1 MFRTSAGTRGGIGPH
16 AGRAQGMLAVFAF
29 TTGCTGEPSPRSSDP
44 SAPPH
49 VDVEPCAETS
59 RCLAFPSEPIAQG
72 PTPRD
77 VELLFAGRP
86 DDSRGVCL
94 IEPPDGALFPKDG
107 LPPRFRFQ
115 PLPGEDLWK
124 ITLSSQPETH
134 ALVVY
139 TTRPQWTMDEVMWHN
154 LTTHIAGRAPVHV
167 TVQGVDSRGGL
178 ELSQTTASF
187 EIAPVEA
194 GGTIVYW
201 AATGAYNAGGET
213 KLVGFRLDRAS
224 TIDVLRP
231 ENVEEAP
238 TLNQMGDPKTED
250 GEDPALTGRVR
261 CIGCHASTP
270 EGDAVAFVDNWPW
283 NSVVASI
290 ASEDIGQRPAYVTQ
304 AASRV
309 LQQPWQG
316 APAFSKAHWGPDN
329 FYMVQ
334 SFGNDVVGWPQ
345 DDKDAANDD
354 DRDRLIWFDLAFDVP
369 APLPASGEELHAAV
383 QPLEG
388 EAFGFIDRNGDERG
402 AVNPTWSHDGETIA
416 YVSASRTLDGHAG
429 GRFNEPEEEVKTD
442 IYQVPFN
449 GGDGG
454 DAVGLEGASYDEFG
468 EYYPDYSADDAWV
481 AFTRADSIRGPVY
494 YRPDGEIY
502 IVPSSGGTPTRLA
515 ANEPPSCTGQASPG
529 IINSWPKW
537 SPTVQEADG
546 KTYYWLIFSS
556 ARAYVGQFTLPQDEY
571 SPKDTRS
578 SQLYLAPVV
587 VGPGGEV
594 TTYPAIYLYN
604 QTTNT
609 TNLTPA
615 WDEFQIYPEEVQ

>member
-1 MFRTSAGTRGGIGPH
+1 
-16 AGRAQGMLAVFAF
+16 MLALLAF
-29 TTGCTGEPSPRSSDP
+29 TLGCTGESSPRPSDP
-44 SAPPH
+44 VPPR
-49 VDVEPCAETS
+49 VNLEACAEAR
-59 RCLAFPSEPIAQG
+59 RCLAFPDEPIAQG
-72 PTPRD
+72 PTPTN
-77 VELLFAGRP
+77 VETLFEADPVDGQ
-86 DDSRGVCL
+86 GVCL

-124 ITLSSQPETH
+124 ITLSAQPETH

-139 TTRPQWTMDEVMWHN
+139 TTRPQWTMDEVMWRN
-154 LTTHIAGRAPVHV
+154 LATHIAGQAPVSV
-167 TVQGVDSRGGL
+167 SVRGVDSSTGGT
-178 ELSQTTASF
+178 LSETKASF

-201 AATGAYNAGGET
+201 AANGAYNAGGET
-213 KLVGFRLDRAS
+213 KLVGFQFARAG
-224 TIDVLRP
+224 TVDVLRP
-231 ENVEEAP
+231 EDVEEAP
-238 TLNQMGDPKTED
+238 TLDQRGEPKLED
-250 GEDPALTGRVR
+250 GEDPAMTGRVR

-290 ASEDIGQRPAYVTQ
+290 IDDNVGQRPAYVTQ
-304 AASRV
+304 AAGRV

-316 APAFSKAHWGPDN
+316 APTFSKAHWGPDK

-334 SFGNDVVGWPQ
+334 SFGNDVSGWPL
-345 DDKDAANDD
+345 DDKDSANDD
-354 DRDRLIWFDLAFDVP
+354 DFDRLVWFDLGIGVP
-369 APLPASGEELHAAV
+369 ESLPESGEKLHDAV
-383 QPLEG
+383 QALEG
-388 EAFGFIDRNGDERG
+388 EAFGFIERIGDGRG
-402 AVNPTWSHDGETIA
+402 AVNPTWSHDGDTIA
-416 YVSASRTLDGHAG
+416 YVSASKTLDGHSG
-429 GRFNEPEEEVKTD
+429 GRFTEPTEEVKTD
-442 IYQVPFN
+442 IFQVPF
-449 GGDGG
+449 DGG
-454 DAVGLEGASYDEFG
+454 EGGYATPVAGASYDEFG
-468 EYYPDYSADDAWV
+468 EYYPDYSADDAWI
-481 AFTRADSIRGPVY
+481 AFTRADSIEGPVY

-515 ANEPPSCTGQASPG
+515 ANDPPACTQQRSPG

-537 SPTVQEADG
+537 SPTVRESGG

-556 ARAYVGQFTLPQDEY
+556 ARAYTGQFTLPQDEY

-587 VGPGGEV
+587 VDRDGV
-594 TTYPAIYLYN
+594 TTHPAIYLYN

-615 WDEFQIYPEEVQ
+615 WDEFQIYPDQVE